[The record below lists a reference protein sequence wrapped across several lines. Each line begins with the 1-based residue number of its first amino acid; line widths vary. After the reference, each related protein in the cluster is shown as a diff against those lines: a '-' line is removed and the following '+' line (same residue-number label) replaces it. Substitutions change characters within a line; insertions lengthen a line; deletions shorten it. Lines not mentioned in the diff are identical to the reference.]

1 MLRFVQ
7 PLPDFPLISGVDID
21 TAHLNKKTLMFDMN
35 ALLADAAGVT
45 QPVAHT
51 AKTLD
56 NFPLIPQKS
65 KKRLDVSSQLHL
77 DIGFDTEYVY
87 NPATKQN
94 DILSYQ
100 SYVVLPDGTGVP
112 GILYPASAHK
122 KDRLSL
128 KNFLAKTLTPLLKN
142 EQINEWPGSIT
153 LYAHF
158 LRADVASFSDFWSDH
173 KILLKGI
180 RSTVSSF
187 KNRYGIDFDE
197 VETRREKNSLIM
209 FDKRT
214 SPPRCSNVTFTDT
227 LLITPGGMGLAECG
241 QLLGL
246 PKLTIPAPYSISD
259 MRQYLKGDRRGF
271 EAYAVRDAE
280 IAVRY
285 ALQVK
290 SFCTESLMIE
300 RVPTTIGAMAVSR
313 FLKTIDESGISSE
326 ICMGTRTV
334 SKQCW
339 NPDTQGFRTV
349 KTRQSIPARELYETF
364 PINCYHGGRNECY
377 MMGIT
382 PEREWYDYDL
392 AGAYTTG
399 LLDILQPDYDNIF
412 HSRNP
417 EDYCGHVMGFALV
430 SFQFPDSVRFP
441 CLPVRTEQFGLFFPL
456 AGESWA
462 TAPEIALALSLGAEI
477 TIQQGIIVPWR
488 MDEPHDAT
496 NLRKQ
501 ECSVFLP
508 FVQQV
513 RENRNHH
520 DKGSL
525 EEKFWKEIGN
535 SLYGK
540 LAQGLHAKTA
550 FDTARGLNSP
560 LPPSSV
566 TQPFFA
572 AHVTGFVRAVV
583 GELMN
588 ALPTNATVV
597 SVTTDGFLTDVS
609 LENIDMSGPLSSR
622 FQALCDIAD
631 PGSSMLTCK
640 HQVRQL
646 VAMKT
651 RGQLTYKESEGFP
664 IVHARAGVKPP
675 ADIPRDGYNRY
686 MVDLYINRAPGQK
699 LRRGSLISTRDM
711 WLNES
716 DLVAVESE
724 IRLNLEFDFKR
735 QLITPTMNEGHL
747 LMHSRP
753 WDDMSQALKQR
764 QLFDDWRQTHALKD
778 EADWEDWCDFLYCRN
793 VFTPLKLKVGQNR
806 SDDVLV
812 RLFLRALA
820 QHQWGLTPDDRKR
833 QTSVE
838 IAAWLVEAGYS
849 VTPSDVKNA
858 GRAKLPPIIFD
869 SLTARMNR
877 LMDLIK
883 LVYPGFALPSAV
895 L

>member
-1 MLRFVQ
+1 M
-7 PLPDFPLISGVDID
+7 I
-21 TAHLNKKTLMFDMN
+21 DMN
-35 ALLADAAGVT
+35 ALLANAAGVT
-45 QPVAHT
+45 QPDARS
-51 AKTLD
+51 ARTLD

-65 KKRLDVSSQLHL
+65 KKRLDVSSELHL

-87 NPATKQN
+87 NPHTKQN

-142 EQINEWPGSIT
+142 EQITEWPGSMT

-197 VETRREKNSLIM
+197 VENRREKNSLIT

-246 PKLTIPAPYSISD
+246 PKLTVPAPYSIND

-313 FLKTIDESGISSE
+313 FLKTIKENGQSPE
-326 ICMGTRTV
+326 VCMGTRTI
-334 SKQCW
+334 SRQCW
-339 NPDTQGFRTV
+339 NPDTHGFRTL
-349 KTRQSIPARELYETF
+349 KSTQSIPSRELYETF
-364 PINCYHGGRNECY
+364 AINCYHGGRNECF

-382 PEREWYDYDL
+382 PESQWYDYDL

-399 LLDILQPDYDNIF
+399 LLDVLQPDYDNLYT
-412 HSRNP
+412 SQNP
-417 EDYCGHVMGFALV
+417 EEFCGHTMGFALV
-430 SFQFPDSVRFP
+430 SFRFPDTVRYP
-441 CLPVRTEQFGLFFPL
+441 CLPVRTDQYGLFFPL
-456 AGESWA
+456 TGESWA

-477 TIQQGIIVPWR
+477 TIQHGIIIPWR
-488 MDEPHDAT
+488 QYKSDNASSPTEPA
-496 NLRKQ
+496 
-501 ECSVFLP
+501 CSVFLP

-513 RENRNHH
+513 RENRNRH

-588 ALPTNATVV
+588 ALPPNAIVV
-597 SVTTDGFLTDVS
+597 SVTTDGFLTDAS
-609 LENIDMSGPLSSR
+609 IEDIDMSGPLSSR

-675 ADIPRDGYNRY
+675 ADIPRDDYNRY
-686 MVDLYINRAPGQK
+686 MVDLYMNRAPGQK

-735 QLITPTMNEGHL
+735 QLLAPTMNEGHL
-747 LMHSRP
+747 LMYSRP

-793 VFTPLKLKVGQNR
+793 VFTPLKLKVGLNR

-820 QHQWGLTPDDRKR
+820 QHQWGLTPDDRKI
-833 QTSVE
+833 QTSKE
-838 IAAWLVEAGYS
+838 TATWLVSEGYS
-849 VTPSDVKNA
+849 VTFSDVKNA
-858 GRAKLPPIIFD
+858 GRAKIPQVVFHSETSRMTHLLSII
-869 SLTARMNR
+869 TTR
-877 LMDLIK
+877 
-883 LVYPGFALPSAV
+883 YPGFTLPKK
-895 L
+895 